1 MIFCNTK
8 KENLK
13 CPKCDYICEKGVTLN
28 KQIDTKHESTSIDVK
43 LCNYKCSLCEDP
55 FKTKNEFEAHIK
67 EHIDEIKGLDITTLT
82 NSHDM
87 FECNLCSFESGVGD
101 SIKEHLID
109 HVNYS
114 NLEDRR
120 NKEEIAKN
128 LLDEYDDDENY
139 IGNDW
144 ALIDSDSE
152 SESNDEN

>member
-1 MIFCNTK
+1 
-8 KENLK
+8 
-13 CPKCDYICEKGVTLN
+13 
-28 KQIDTKHESTSIDVK
+28 
-43 LCNYKCSLCEDP
+43 
-55 FKTKNEFEAHIK
+55 
-67 EHIDEIKGLDITTLT
+67 
-82 NSHDM
+82 M